1 MLNPLNIT
9 YGLDTAVTR
18 HSLILG
24 KFSGRASFP
33 GSVTTTEPD
42 KTVDRGEKRRAE
54 ASLPRGIAVLVAL
67 PCCV

>member
-33 GSVTTTEPD
+33 GSVTRTEPD
-42 KTVDRGEKRRAE
+42 NTVERGEKRKAE
-54 ASLPRGIAVLVAL
+54 ASLPQGIAVAVVL
-67 PCCV
+67 PRCV